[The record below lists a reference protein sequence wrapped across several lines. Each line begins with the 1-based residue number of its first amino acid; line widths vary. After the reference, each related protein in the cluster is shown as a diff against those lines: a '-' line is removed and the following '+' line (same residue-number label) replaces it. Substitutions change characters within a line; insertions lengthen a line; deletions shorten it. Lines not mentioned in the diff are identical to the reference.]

1 MNSHVQSSE
10 RKTEALSPF
19 SFSYFTR
26 NWWGVPGFLLLI
38 FVFLLPVCRLVW
50 LSVSNGEEVGLM
62 LYQEVLLEKATWRT
76 IQNTIIITISSTVLS
91 LVIGVGLAFT
101 MAYVNIRAKKWLQ
114 LLIFLPFL
122 IPSYISTLAWVQFF
136 GGNGPIQFLFNESVN
151 LYSMG
156 GIIFVLGLSH
166 YPLVY
171 LMSVEVFRRIPREL
185 KYAASTS
192 GASGGVVFRKVIL
205 PMALPGI
212 ASGGILAFLS
222 NIDNFGIPAF
232 LGIPANIRVLSTYIY
247 EQIIGYGPSAF
258 SRAAVLSVILG
269 VIALIGTVVQWAII
283 RKSNVSETTA
293 RDTEPRYY
301 LTRGW
306 RNVAESALWIFLLL
320 TTLVPLIVMASTSFI
335 RAYGLSLS
343 WENLSLKNYRYLLFE
358 DAKTGSA
365 IGNSITLALATMLI
379 CMVIGTVIAYMRF
392 KKPSFFVKASEIIVT
407 IPYALPGTVFALAI
421 ILMWL
426 QPLPGVQPGVYGTI
440 WILLIAYITRFT
452 VLQMRGSLTAF
463 SQIDPSMEEAAR
475 TSGARAYVKWK
486 SILFP
491 LLMPGVLSGAAL
503 VFLTALTELTV
514 SSLLWSSG
522 SETIGVV
529 IFSFEQAGYSTYST
543 AFSTLIVTAVL
554 TMGILFVLFEKIWKK
569 RVMKSDSN

>member
-101 MAYVNIRAKKWLQ
+101 MAYMNIRAKKWLQ

-306 RNVAESALWIFLLL
+306 RNVAESALWIFLLH
-320 TTLVPLIVMASTSFI
+320 T
-335 RAYGLSLS
+335 
-343 WENLSLKNYRYLLFE
+343 W
-358 DAKTGSA
+358 
-365 IGNSITLALATMLI
+365 
-379 CMVIGTVIAYMRF
+379 
-392 KKPSFFVKASEIIVT
+392 
-407 IPYALPGTVFALAI
+407 
-421 ILMWL
+421 
-426 QPLPGVQPGVYGTI
+426 
-440 WILLIAYITRFT
+440 
-452 VLQMRGSLTAF
+452 
-463 SQIDPSMEEAAR
+463 
-475 TSGARAYVKWK
+475 
-486 SILFP
+486 
-491 LLMPGVLSGAAL
+491 
-503 VFLTALTELTV
+503 
-514 SSLLWSSG
+514 
-522 SETIGVV
+522 
-529 IFSFEQAGYSTYST
+529 
-543 AFSTLIVTAVL
+543 
-554 TMGILFVLFEKIWKK
+554 
-569 RVMKSDSN
+569 

>member
-1 MNSHVQSSE
+1 MNSHVQRSE
-10 RKTEALSPF
+10 RKTEALFPF

-26 NWWGVPGFLLLI
+26 NWWGIPGFLLLT

-50 LSVSNGEEVGLM
+50 LSISNGEEVGLK

-76 IQNTIIITISSTVLS
+76 IQNTIIITITSTLLALVL
-91 LVIGVGLAFT
+91 GVGLAFT
-101 MAYVNIRAKKWLQ
+101 MAYLNIRAKKWLQ

-192 GASGGVVFRKVIL
+192 GASGGAVFRKVIF

-301 LTRGW
+301 LTRGF

-365 IGNSITLALATMLI
+365 IGNSVTLGLATMLI
-379 CMVIGTVIAYMRF
+379 CMVIGTAIAYLRF

-426 QPLPGVQPGVYGTI
+426 QPLPGVQPGIYGTL

-475 TSGARAYVKWK
+475 TSGAMAFVKWR

-529 IFSFEQAGYSTYST
+529 IFSFEQAGYTTYST

-554 TMGILFVLFEKIWKK
+554 TMGIMFVLFEKVWKK

>member
-1 MNSHVQSSE
+1 MNSQVQSSE

-26 NWWGVPGFLLLI
+26 NWWSIPCFLLLI

-62 LYQEVLLEKATWRT
+62 LYQEVLLEKTTWST
-76 IQNTIIITISSTVLS
+76 IQNTIIITISSTLLS
-91 LVIGVGLAFT
+91 LVLGVGLAFT
-101 MAYVNIRAKKWLQ
+101 MAYVNVRAKKWLQ

-192 GASGGVVFRKVIL
+192 GASGGVVFRKVIF

-320 TTLVPLIVMASTSFI
+320 TTLVPLIVMASNSFI

-365 IGNSITLALATMLI
+365 IGNSVTLGLATMLI
-379 CMVIGTVIAYMRF
+379 CMVIGTAIAYLRF

-426 QPLPGVQPGVYGTI
+426 QPLPGVQPGIYGTI

-475 TSGARAYVKWK
+475 TSGARAIVKWR

-529 IFSFEQAGYSTYST
+529 IFSFEQAGYTTYST

>member
-62 LYQEVLLEKATWRT
+62 LYQEILLEKATWRT

-171 LMSVEVFRRIPREL
+171 LMSVDVFRRIPREL

-365 IGNSITLALATMLI
+365 IGNSVTLALATMLI

>member
-1 MNSHVQSSE
+1 MNSHLQRSE
-10 RKTEALSPF
+10 RKTEALLPF
-19 SFSYFTR
+19 SFSHFSR

-50 LSVSNGEEVGLM
+50 LSLSSSEGVGLQ
-62 LYQEVLLEKATWRT
+62 LYQEVLLEKATWKT
-76 IQNTIIITISSTVLS
+76 IQNTIVITISSTLLTLVL
-91 LVIGVGLAFT
+91 GVGLAFV
-101 MAYVNIRAKKWLQ
+101 MAYLNIRAKKWLQ

-122 IPSYISTLAWVQFF
+122 IPSYVATLAWVQFF
-136 GGNGPIQFLFNESVN
+136 GGNGPIQFLFNKSIN
-151 LYSMG
+151 LYSTG

-171 LMSVEVFRRIPREL
+171 LMSVEVLRRIPREL
-185 KYAASTS
+185 KDAASTS
-192 GASGGVVFRKVIL
+192 GASGRVVFRKVIF

-269 VIALIGTVVQWAII
+269 VIALIGTLVQWAII
-283 RKSNVSETTA
+283 RKSNVSETAA
-293 RDTEPRYY
+293 RDMEPRYF
-301 LTRGW
+301 LSRGW
-306 RNVAESALWIFLLL
+306 RNLAELVLWIFLLL

-335 RAYGLSLS
+335 KAYGLSLS
-343 WENLSLKNYRYLLFE
+343 WENLSLKNYMYLLFE
-358 DAKTGSA
+358 DAKTGAA
-365 IGNSITLALATMLI
+365 IGNSITLALTTMLI
-379 CMVIGTVIAYMRF
+379 CMVIGTAIAYLRF
-392 KKPSFFVKASEIIVT
+392 KKPSLFVKASEIIVT

-426 QPLPGVQPGVYGTI
+426 QPLPGVQPGIYGTI

-463 SQIDPSMEEAAR
+463 SQIDPTMEEAAR
-475 TSGARAYVKWK
+475 ISGARAVAKWR

-529 IFSFEQAGYSTYST
+529 IFSFEQAGYTTYST
-543 AFSTLIVTAVL
+543 AFSTLIVGAVL
-554 TMGILFVLFEKIWKK
+554 IIGIMFVLLEKIWKQK
-569 RVMKSDSN
+569 VIKSD

>member
-1 MNSHVQSSE
+1 MNSHLQRSE
-10 RKTEALSPF
+10 RKTEALLPF
-19 SFSYFTR
+19 SFSHFSR

-50 LSVSNGEEVGLM
+50 LSLSSSEGVGLQ
-62 LYQEVLLEKATWRT
+62 LYQEVLLEKATWKT
-76 IQNTIIITISSTVLS
+76 IQNTIVITISSTLLALVL
-91 LVIGVGLAFT
+91 GVGLAFV
-101 MAYVNIRAKKWLQ
+101 MAYLNIRAKKWLQ

-122 IPSYISTLAWVQFF
+122 IPSYVATLAWVQFF
-136 GGNGPIQFLFNESVN
+136 GGNGPIQFLFNKSIN
-151 LYSMG
+151 LYSTG

-171 LMSVEVFRRIPREL
+171 LMSVEVLRRIPREL
-185 KYAASTS
+185 KDAASTS
-192 GASGGVVFRKVIL
+192 GASGRVVFRKVIF

-258 SRAAVLSVILG
+258 SRAAVLSVIMG
-269 VIALIGTVVQWAII
+269 VIALIGTLVQWAII
-283 RKSNVSETTA
+283 RKSNVSETAA
-293 RDTEPRYY
+293 RDMEPRYF
-301 LTRGW
+301 LSRGW
-306 RNVAESALWIFLLL
+306 RNLAELVLWIFLLL

-335 RAYGLSLS
+335 KAYGLSLS
-343 WENLSLKNYRYLLFE
+343 WENLSLKNYMYLLFE
-358 DAKTGSA
+358 DAKTGAA

-379 CMVIGTVIAYMRF
+379 CMVIGTAIAYLRF
-392 KKPSFFVKASEIIVT
+392 KKPSLFVKASEIIVT

-426 QPLPGVQPGVYGTI
+426 QPLPGVQPGIYGTI

-463 SQIDPSMEEAAR
+463 SQIDPTMEEAAR
-475 TSGARAYVKWK
+475 ISGARAVAKWR

-529 IFSFEQAGYSTYST
+529 IFSFEQAGYTTYST
-543 AFSTLIVTAVL
+543 AFSTLIVGAVL
-554 TMGILFVLFEKIWKK
+554 IMGIMFVLLEKIWKQK
-569 RVMKSDSN
+569 VIKSD

>member
-1 MNSHVQSSE
+1 MNSSIQSAE
-10 RKTEALSPF
+10 RKTEALFPL
-19 SFSYFTR
+19 SFSYLSR
-26 NWWGVPGFLLLI
+26 KWWGILGFLLLI
-38 FVFLLPVCRLVW
+38 FVFLLPVWRLVW
-50 LSVSNGEEVGLM
+50 LSISSGEGISLE
-62 LYQEVLLEKATWRT
+62 LYQEVLVERATWKT
-76 IQNTIIITISSTVLS
+76 IQNTVIITVSSTLLS
-91 LVIGVGLAFT
+91 LVLGVGLAFT
-101 MAYVNIRAKKWLQ
+101 MAYLNIRAKKWLQ
-114 LLIFLPFL
+114 LFIFLPFL

-136 GGNGPIQFLFNESVN
+136 GGNGPIQFLFHQSVN

-185 KYAASTS
+185 KYAANTS
-192 GASGGVVFRKVIL
+192 GASGGVVFRKVIF

-258 SRAAVLSVILG
+258 ARAAVLSVILG
-269 VIALIGTVVQWAII
+269 VIALIGTVLQWAII
-283 RKSNVSETTA
+283 RKSNVNETAA
-293 RDTEPRYY
+293 RDIEPRYF
-301 LTRGW
+301 LPRGW
-306 RNVAESALWIFLLL
+306 RNAVEIVLWMFLLL
-320 TTLVPLIVMASTSFI
+320 TTLLPLVVMASTSFI
-335 RAYGLSLS
+335 KAYGLSLA
-343 WENLSLKNYRYLLFE
+343 WENLSLKNYSYLLFE
-358 DAKTGSA
+358 DGKTGAA
-365 IGNSITLALATMLI
+365 IGNSVTLALVTMLI
-379 CMVIGTVIAYMRF
+379 CMVIGTVIAYLRF
-392 KKPSFFVKASEIIVT
+392 KKPSVLVKVSEIIVT

-426 QPLPGVQPGVYGTI
+426 QPVPGFQPGIYGTI

-452 VLQMRGSLTAF
+452 VLQTRGSLTAF
-463 SQIDPSMEEAAR
+463 SQIDSSVEEAAR
-475 TSGARAYVKWK
+475 ISGAKALAKWR

-491 LLMPGVLSGAAL
+491 LLMPGILSGAAL

-529 IFSFEQAGYSTYST
+529 IFSFEQAGYTTYST
-543 AFSTLIVTAVL
+543 AFSTLIVGSVL
-554 TMGILFVLFEKIWKK
+554 IMGILFVLLEKIWKK
-569 RVMKSDSN
+569 KVMKSD

>member
-1 MNSHVQSSE
+1 MNSQVQSSE
-10 RKTEALSPF
+10 RKTDALSPF

-26 NWWGVPGFLLLI
+26 NWWGVSGFLLLI

-50 LSVSNGEEVGLM
+50 LSVANGEEVGLM

-76 IQNTIIITISSTVLS
+76 IQNTIIITIASTLLS
-91 LVIGVGLAFT
+91 LGLGVGLAFI

-114 LLIFLPFL
+114 LLIYLPFL

-192 GASGGVVFRKVIL
+192 GASGRVVFRKVIL

-269 VIALIGTVVQWAII
+269 MMALIGTVVQWAII

-306 RNVAESALWIFLLL
+306 RNVAESALWIFLLF

-335 RAYGLSLS
+335 KAYGLSLS

-358 DAKTGSA
+358 DVKTGSA
-365 IGNSITLALATMLI
+365 IGNSVTLALATMLI
-379 CMVIGTVIAYMRF
+379 CMVIGTAVAYLRF

-426 QPLPGVQPGVYGTI
+426 QPLPGFQPGVYGTI

-452 VLQMRGSLTAF
+452 ILQMRGSLTAF

-475 TSGARAYVKWK
+475 TSGAKAYVKWK

-491 LLMPGVLSGAAL
+491 LLLPGVLSGSAL

-529 IFSFEQAGYSTYST
+529 IFSFEQSGYTTYST
-543 AFSTLIVTAVL
+543 AFSTLIVLAVI

-569 RVMKSDSN
+569 KVMKSDSN

>member
-62 LYQEVLLEKATWRT
+62 LYQEILLEKATWRT

-365 IGNSITLALATMLI
+365 IGNSVTLALATMLI
-379 CMVIGTVIAYMRF
+379 CMVIGTVIAYIRF

>member
-185 KYAASTS
+185 KYAANTS
-192 GASGGVVFRKVIL
+192 GASGGVVFRKVIF

-258 SRAAVLSVILG
+258 SRAAILSVILG

-365 IGNSITLALATMLI
+365 IGNSVTLALATMLI
-379 CMVIGTVIAYMRF
+379 CMVIGTVIAYLRF

>member
-19 SFSYFTR
+19 SFSYFSR
-26 NWWGVPGFLLLI
+26 NWWGVPGFLLLV

-50 LSVSNGEEVGLM
+50 LSISSGEEVGLK

-76 IQNTIIITISSTVLS
+76 IQHTIIITISSTLLALVL
-91 LVIGVGLAFT
+91 GVGLAFT
-101 MAYVNIRAKKWLQ
+101 MAYLNIRAKKWLQ

-136 GGNGPIQFLFNESVN
+136 GGNGPIQFLFHKSVN

-185 KYAASTS
+185 KDAASTS
-192 GASGGVVFRKVIL
+192 GASRGVVFRKVIF

-269 VIALIGTVVQWAII
+269 VIALIGTVLQWVIS
-283 RKSNVSETTA
+283 RKSSVSETAA

-301 LTRGW
+301 LSRGW
-306 RNVAESALWIFLLL
+306 KNVAESVLWIFLLL

-335 RAYGLSLS
+335 KAYGLSLS

-365 IGNSITLALATMLI
+365 IGNSVTLALATMLI
-379 CMVIGTVIAYMRF
+379 CKVIGTAIAYLRF
-392 KKPSFFVKASEIIVT
+392 KKPIFFVKASEIIVT

-426 QPLPGVQPGVYGTI
+426 QPLPGVQPGIYGTI

-463 SQIDPSMEEAAR
+463 SQIDPTMEEAAR
-475 TSGARAYVKWK
+475 TSGASAYAKWRN
-486 SILFP
+486 ILFP

-529 IFSFEQAGYSTYST
+529 IFSFEQAGYTTYST

-554 TMGILFVLFEKIWKK
+554 TMGIMFVLLEKRWKK
-569 RVMKSDSN
+569 KVMKSD

>member
-1 MNSHVQSSE
+1 MNSSIQNSE
-10 RKTEALSPF
+10 RKTEALFPL
-19 SFSYFTR
+19 SFSYFSR
-26 NWWGVPGFLLLI
+26 KWWGIPGFLLLV
-38 FVFLLPVCRLVW
+38 FVFLLPVWRLVW
-50 LSVSNGEEVGLM
+50 LSISSGEGISLE

-76 IQNTIIITISSTVLS
+76 IQNTIIITFSSTLLS
-91 LVIGVGLAFT
+91 LILGVGLAFT
-101 MAYVNIRAKKWLQ
+101 MAYMNIRAKKWLQ

-136 GGNGPIQFLFNESVN
+136 GGNGPIQYLFHQSVN

-185 KYAASTS
+185 KYAANTS
-192 GASGGVVFRKVIL
+192 GASGWIVFRKVIF

-258 SRAAVLSVILG
+258 ARAAVLSVILG
-269 VIALIGTVVQWAII
+269 VIALIGTVLQWAII
-283 RKSNVSETTA
+283 RKSNVSETAA
-293 RDTEPRYY
+293 RDTEPRYF
-301 LTRGW
+301 LSRGW
-306 RNVAESALWIFLLL
+306 RNAVEIVLWMFLLI
-320 TTLVPLIVMASTSFI
+320 TTLLPLVVMASTSFI
-335 RAYGLSLS
+335 KAYGLSLA
-343 WENLSLKNYRYLLFE
+343 WENLSLKNYSYLLFE
-358 DAKTGSA
+358 DAKTGGA
-365 IGNSITLALATMLI
+365 IGNSVTLALVTMLI
-379 CMVIGTVIAYMRF
+379 CMVIGTVIAYLRF
-392 KKPSFFVKASEIIVT
+392 KKPSFFVKVSEIIVT

-426 QPLPGVQPGVYGTI
+426 QPVPGFQPGVYGTI

-463 SQIDPSMEEAAR
+463 SQIDSSMEEAAR
-475 TSGARAYVKWK
+475 ISGAKALAKWR

-491 LLMPGVLSGAAL
+491 LLMPGILSGAAL

-514 SSLLWSSG
+514 SSLLWASG

-529 IFSFEQAGYSTYST
+529 IFSFEQAGYTTYST
-543 AFSTLIVTAVL
+543 AFSTLIVGAVL
-554 TMGILFVLFEKIWKK
+554 IMGILFVLLEKIWKK
-569 RVMKSDSN
+569 KVMKGD

>member
-19 SFSYFTR
+19 SFSYFTH